1 MDNIHQSIDK
11 LSEATINFVPSFIK
25 AIAVLI
31 IGLLLIKL
39 LRRIFSKLMGRRS
52 LDPTALKFFLDLF
65 TWVFRV
71 LLIIS
76 VIDQLGIPTTS
87 FVAAIGA
94 AGLAVGLSLQGS
106 LSNFAGGL
114 LIVIFKP
121 FRVGDSIEAQGEAGT
136 VHAIR
141 IFNTK
146 MITGNNQVIYLPNG
160 SLSNGT
166 IRNFSKE
173 PIRRADITLPI
184 SYDADLRSV
193 KKVVLDVLSVD
204 TLILTEPSPT
214 VQVKNLAENAVHLQ
228 VLMWAK
234 NADYGTMVATFY
246 ENIKYAFE
254 EAGIEMPHAQRDIHI
269 IDDRNNLKK

>member
-25 AIAVLI
+25 AIAVLV

-121 FRVGDSIEAQGEAGT
+121 FRVGDTIEAQGEAGT

-146 MITGNNQVIYLPNG
+146 IITGNNQVIYLPNG

-173 PIRRADITLPI
+173 PLRRADITLPI
-184 SYDADLRSV
+184 PYEADLRLIKNIV
-193 KKVVLDVLSVD
+193 KDVLSKD
-204 TLILTEPSPT
+204 PLILAEPAPV
-214 VQVKNLAENAVHLQ
+214 VQVKSLAENAVNLQ
-228 VLMWAK
+228 VLIWAQ
-234 NADYGTMVATFY
+234 NADYGTMVANFY
-246 ENIKYAFE
+246 ENIKYAFD
-254 EAGIEMPHAQRDIHI
+254 ANGITNPHAQRDIHI
-269 IDDRNNLKK
+269 IDERNHLKK